1 MWKTCL
7 SVLALMSILCSPITL
22 KAEEISNSLPAS
34 ELAKYSDSFD
44 TLREDLWERQQYT
57 WNEAQRANF
66 KLADITIQ
74 DGRLKVETQTGG
86 FSKAAL
92 NGKFFFRGDFDIQI
106 DVSFEF
112 LKKEVKMDQR
122 VHFLVLEKG
131 KSAADGNFATIELL
145 KKEGHG
151 QGALMT
157 LCYSW
162 RKFSQPNERRVDAFH
177 GTLRFVRKGKTVRS
191 LCQDKGASEWKEI
204 YSCSC
209 TDKDVFVGIGLSNF
223 FLDRSSI
230 KADDPISATFDNFK
244 INAAQGI
251 VESEI

>member
-1 MWKTCL
+1 MWKTRL
-7 SVLALMSILCSPITL
+7 SVLVLMSVLCSPITL
-22 KAEEISNSLPAS
+22 KADEISNSLPAS

-44 TLREDLWERQQYT
+44 TLRNDLWERQQYT

-92 NGKFFFRGDFDIQI
+92 NGKFFFRGDFDIQVG
-106 DVSFEF
+106 VSFEF
-112 LKKEVKMDQR
+112 I
-122 VHFLVLEKG
+122 VLEKG
-131 KSAADGNFATIELL
+131 KSAEDSSFSTIELL

-157 LCYSW
+157 ICYSW

-191 LCQDKGASEWKEI
+191 LCQDKGSSEWKEI

-209 TDKDVFVGIGLSNF
+209 TDRDVFVGIGLSNF
-223 FLDRSSI
+223 SNTRSSI
-230 KADDPISATFDNFK
+230 KADDLISATFDNFK